1 MEKLRINETP
11 VRTSRNFLINN
22 IEVELE
28 MPEKIA
34 EFKNVQIIRETSN
47 TEKDASQTKGISE
60 TKIENN
66 TSNEPLTYGIG
77 KIVEQL
83 NYETANSKIK
93 IQTSTKKETIK
104 IIYDF
109 DNSNLNLINQIEIIA
124 NGNTNVIIEYK
135 SKTSEKCFHNGI
147 IRTIAKENAQLNV
160 TIVNL
165 LNEESNNFE
174 AIENK
179 LEKDSKV
186 NYTIIDIG
194 AKTSVSN
201 YYSNIIGENAQN
213 DLKSIYLGI
222 NNQKKDLNYIAELK
236 GEKTNIDIDVQGALK
251 DEAKKNF
258 KGTIDFKKGAKKAK
272 GNENE
277 YCMLLSNKAKSI
289 ALPMLLCTEED
300 VEGNH
305 STASGKVDEKELF
318 YIMTRGISYKE
329 AVKLI
334 VKSKFNKIIEK
345 ISDED
350 LKSEILNEI
359 DKRLD

>member
-1 MEKLRINETP
+1 MEKLKVNDTP
-11 VRTSRNFLINN
+11 VRTARNFKINN

-28 MPEKIA
+28 IPEKIA
-34 EFKNVQIIRETSN
+34 EFKNVEIINEKSTIDSEVSN
-47 TEKDASQTKGISE
+47 L
-60 TKIENN
+60 
-66 TSNEPLTYGIG
+66 PLTYGNG
-77 KIVEQL
+77 KILEEL
-83 NYETANSKIK
+83 NYETANSKIR
-93 IQTSTKKETIK
+93 IQTSNKKENIK
-104 IIYDF
+104 IRYNF
-109 DNSNLNLINQIEIIA
+109 DNDNLNLINQIEIIA
-124 NGNTNVIIEYK
+124 TGDTNVIIEYK
-135 SKTSEKCFHNGI
+135 SQTTQKCLHNGI
-147 IRTIAKENAQLNV
+147 IRTIADENAKLNV

-165 LNEESNNFE
+165 LNEESDNFE

-179 LEKDSKV
+179 LEKNSKV

-194 AKTSVSN
+194 GKTSVSN
-201 YYSNIIGENAQN
+201 YYSNVIGENADN

-222 NNQKKDLNYIAELK
+222 GEQRKDINYIAELR
-236 GEKTNIDIDVQGALK
+236 GTKTNIDIDVQGALK
-251 DEAKKNF
+251 DSAKKNF
-258 KGTIDFKKGAKKAK
+258 KGTIDFKKGSKKVK

-277 YCMLLSNKAKSI
+277 YCMLLSDKAKSI

-305 STASGKVDEKELF
+305 STASGKVDEKQLF

-334 VKSKFNKIIEK
+334 VKSKFNKIIER

-350 LKSEILNEI
+350 LKEEVLSEI

>member
-1 MEKLRINETP
+1 MEKLKVNDTP
-11 VRTSRNFLINN
+11 VRTARNFKINN

-28 MPEKIA
+28 IPEKIA
-34 EFKNVQIIRETSN
+34 EFKNVEIINEKSTIDSEVSN
-47 TEKDASQTKGISE
+47 L
-60 TKIENN
+60 
-66 TSNEPLTYGIG
+66 PLTYGNG
-77 KIVEQL
+77 KILEEL
-83 NYETANSKIK
+83 NYETANSKIR
-93 IQTSTKKETIK
+93 IQTSSKKENIK
-104 IIYDF
+104 IRYNF
-109 DNSNLNLINQIEIIA
+109 DNDNLNLINQIEIIA
-124 NGNTNVIIEYK
+124 TGDTNVIIEYK
-135 SKTSEKCFHNGI
+135 SQTTQKCLHNGI
-147 IRTIAKENAQLNV
+147 IRTIANENAKLNV

-165 LNEESNNFE
+165 LNEESDNFE

-179 LEKDSKV
+179 LEKNSTV

-194 AKTSVSN
+194 GKTSVSN
-201 YYSNIIGENAQN
+201 YYSNIIGENADN

-222 NNQKKDLNYIAELK
+222 GEQRKDINYIAELR
-236 GEKTNIDIDVQGALK
+236 GTKTNIDIDVQGALK
-251 DEAKKNF
+251 DSAKKNF
-258 KGTIDFKKGAKKAK
+258 KGTIDFKKGSKKAK

-277 YCMLLSNKAKSI
+277 YCMLLSDKAKSI

-305 STASGKVDEKELF
+305 STASGKVDEKQLF

-334 VKSKFNKIIEK
+334 VKSKFNKIIER

-350 LKSEILNEI
+350 LKEEVLSEI

>member
-1 MEKLRINETP
+1 MEKLKVNDTP
-11 VRTSRNFLINN
+11 VRTARNFKINN

-28 MPEKIA
+28 IPEKIA
-34 EFKNVQIIRETSN
+34 EFKNVEIINDKSIIDSEVSN
-47 TEKDASQTKGISE
+47 TS
-60 TKIENN
+60 
-66 TSNEPLTYGIG
+66 LTYGTG
-77 KIVEQL
+77 KILEEL
-83 NYETANSKIK
+83 NYETANSKIR
-93 IQTSTKKETIK
+93 IQTSNKKEDIR
-104 IIYDF
+104 IRYNF
-109 DNSNLNLINQIEIIA
+109 DDNNVNLINQIEIIA
-124 NGNTNVIIEYK
+124 TGDTNVIIEYK
-135 SKTSEKCFHNGI
+135 SQTTQKCLHNGI
-147 IRTIAKENAQLNV
+147 IRTIANENAKLNV

-165 LNEESNNFE
+165 LNEESDNFE

-179 LEKDSKV
+179 LEKNSKV

-194 AKTSVSN
+194 GKTSVSN
-201 YYSNIIGENAQN
+201 YYSNVIGENADN

-222 NNQKKDLNYIAELK
+222 GEQRKDINYIAELR
-236 GEKTNIDIDVQGALK
+236 GTKTNIDIDVQGALK

-258 KGTIDFKKGAKKAK
+258 KGTIDFKKGSKKAK

-277 YCMLLSNKAKSI
+277 YCMLLSDKAKSI

-305 STASGKVDEKELF
+305 STASGKVDEKQLF

-334 VKSKFNKIIEK
+334 VKSKFNKIIER
-345 ISDED
+345 IFDEE
-350 LKSEILNEI
+350 LKNEVLNEI

>member
-1 MEKLRINETP
+1 MEKLKVNDTP
-11 VRTSRNFLINN
+11 VRTARNFKINN

-28 MPEKIA
+28 IPEKIA
-34 EFKNVQIIRETSN
+34 EFKNVEIINEKSTIDSEVSN
-47 TEKDASQTKGISE
+47 L
-60 TKIENN
+60 
-66 TSNEPLTYGIG
+66 PLTYGNG
-77 KIVEQL
+77 KILEEL
-83 NYETANSKIK
+83 NYETANSKIR
-93 IQTSTKKETIK
+93 IQTSSKKENIK
-104 IIYDF
+104 IRYNF
-109 DNSNLNLINQIEIIA
+109 DNDNLNLINQIEIIA
-124 NGNTNVIIEYK
+124 TGDTNVIIEYK
-135 SKTSEKCFHNGI
+135 SQTTQKCLHNGI
-147 IRTIAKENAQLNV
+147 IRTIANENAKLNV

-165 LNEESNNFE
+165 LNEKSDNFE

-179 LEKDSKV
+179 LEKNSKV

-194 AKTSVSN
+194 GKTSVSN
-201 YYSNIIGENAQN
+201 YYSNAIGENADN

-222 NNQKKDLNYIAELK
+222 GEQRKDINYIAELR
-236 GEKTNIDIDVQGALK
+236 GTKTNIDIDVQGALK
-251 DEAKKNF
+251 DSAKKNF
-258 KGTIDFKKGAKKAK
+258 KGTIDFKKGSKKAK

-277 YCMLLSNKAKSI
+277 YCMLLSDKAKSI

-305 STASGKVDEKELF
+305 STASGKVDEKQLF

-334 VKSKFNKIIEK
+334 VKSKFNKIIER

-350 LKSEILNEI
+350 LKEEVLSEI